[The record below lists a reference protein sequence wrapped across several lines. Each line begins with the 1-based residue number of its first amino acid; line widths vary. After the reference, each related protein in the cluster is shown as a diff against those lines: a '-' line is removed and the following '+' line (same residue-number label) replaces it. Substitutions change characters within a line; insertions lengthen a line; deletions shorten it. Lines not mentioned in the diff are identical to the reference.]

1 MADDGRPLFA
11 KRGDQCDHVSD
22 RIEDA
27 VCTDIGRRVGSAE
40 TPHIRRNSMET
51 GGRERRDLMSPR
63 IGQFRQP
70 WQSTTSGPSPSSRR
84 KISIPLAETV
94 REDGIAFPP
103 CSGDFV

>member
-27 VCTDIGRRVGSAE
+27 VYTDIGRRVGSAE

-63 IGQFRQP
+63 IGQFRPAVAKHHQRTFALLKEKDLDP
-70 WQSTTSGPSPSSRR
+70 VGG
-84 KISIPLAETV
+84 
-94 REDGIAFPP
+94 DGA
-103 CSGDFV
+103 